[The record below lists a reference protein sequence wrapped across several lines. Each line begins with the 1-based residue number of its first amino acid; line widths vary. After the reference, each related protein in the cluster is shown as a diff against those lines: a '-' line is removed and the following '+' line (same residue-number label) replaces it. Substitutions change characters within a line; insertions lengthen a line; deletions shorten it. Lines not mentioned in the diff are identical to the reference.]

1 MSSHFYPPSRPRP
14 VEGGIKARS
23 TRGDI
28 AQTWWGERFIAV
40 LAESGMGG
48 RLQRGKSYARK
59 GQVISLDLQA
69 GVVNAV
75 VQGSRVRPYRVRIG
89 VTAFGKAEWAAV
101 EQELAG
107 DAWYLAR
114 LLAGEMP
121 DDIEQVFARL
131 GLRLF
136 PAGAGDLS
144 MDCTCPDWSVP
155 CKHLAAAIYLLA
167 ETREEL
173 GRQVMAVAALA
184 PGSCASDEV
193 DAASDRL
200 EVCGVD
206 AGPHAAEVVEFEA
219 FGDGADLVLV
229 DVAVRALERAVDPD
243 GPVAVA
249 ADGSGPDPTAV
260 AVDRDVLGLA
270 LRVGARQPW
279 GQQARVDVE
288 RAASVLLEAVLAQA
302 EALDLARRACG
313 VRADSHVPTI
323 YRPRVLRHDAHV
335 GSSRDSLMVPSSA
348 CSTSSGWPRRSKRC
362 HTKPRSVAV
371 PM

>member
-1 MSSHFYPPSRPRP
+1 MSSHFYPPSRPRA

-167 ETREEL
+167 ASFDEDPFRILAWRGRTRADL
-173 GRQVMAVAALA
+173 LA
-184 PGSCASDEV
+184 NLTNATHSD
-193 DAASDRL
+193 A
-200 EVCGVD
+200 
-206 AGPHAAEVVEFEA
+206 
-219 FGDGADLVLV
+219 GDGAGAGGDEPGESP
-229 DVAVRALERAVDPD
+229 DVALEDLLDAFFELQGELPRPASPS
-243 GPVAVA
+243 A
-249 ADGSGPDPTAV
+249 AE
-260 AVDRDVLGLA
+260 L
-270 LRVGARQPW
+270 
-279 GQQARVDVE
+279 
-288 RAASVLLEAVLAQA
+288 LAQLPDVTVTVRGHGLV
-302 EALDLARRACG
+302 ELLAPAYRTLRAP
-313 VRADSHVPTI
+313 A
-323 YRPRVLRHDAHV
+323 
-335 GSSRDSLMVPSSA
+335 
-348 CSTSSGWPRRSKRC
+348 
-362 HTKPRSVAV
+362 
-371 PM
+371 